1 MLGALIRRGKRWRRA
16 ARDEFAQEST
26 LFSLTTEVP
35 RPDERRSDDRL
46 AVILPLARLLAGSKQ
61 DFCRIRNIS
70 AGGLMAEA
78 MVEHEV
84 GTAVE
89 IELHS
94 ERRVP
99 GTIVWTR
106 GYNIGV
112 KFDENVD
119 LRALLMERRPVDA
132 FPPRPPRLE
141 IVCGATVRIGRF
153 YHQVS
158 IRDISLGGMK
168 VEIND
173 WRCVGK
179 QAHVTIESFRTIK
192 GRVRWFKGGLA
203 GIVFDTPLT
212 FDELAQ
218 WLGRRVEI
226 ASLRSG
232 AWERK

>member
-1 MLGALIRRGKRWRRA
+1 MFAALIRRGGRRRRA

-26 LFSLTTEVP
+26 LFSLSTEVP
-35 RPDERRSDDRL
+35 RPNERRSDDRL
-46 AVILPLARLLAGSKQ
+46 AVILPLARLITGDRQ

-78 MVEHEV
+78 MAVHHV
-84 GTAVE
+84 GAPVE

-94 ERRVP
+94 NHSIA
-99 GTIVWTR
+99 GTIVWVR
-106 GYNIGV
+106 GGNIGV

-119 LRALLMERRPVDA
+119 VRALLLEPRPRGA
-132 FPPRPPRLE
+132 HPRRPPRLE
-141 IVCGATVRIGRF
+141 IVCGATVRIGRL

-179 QAHVTIESFRTIK
+179 EAHITIESFRTIK

-203 GIVFDTPLT
+203 GIVFDRPLS
-212 FDELAQ
+212 FDELAG

-226 ASLRSG
+226 ASLKAG
-232 AWERK
+232 AWERG